1 MAHITRIKAKE
12 NGPNST
18 DKPDEKAKNPPVKA
32 SKAEKPKKVESD
44 KKSDKKSGK
53 KSDKKKSDKKPF
65 ILIRP
70 FVYFGRYLCDSWRE
84 IRQVRW
90 PSRKATWKLFFA
102 IIIYT
107 LLFGAIIMLLDIL
120 FTWIFNTII

>member
-1 MAHITRIKAKE
+1 MANITRIKASDS
-12 NGPNST
+12 G
-18 DKPDEKAKNPPVKA
+18 
-32 SKAEKPKKVESD
+32 KPKKDIKESGAKPEKPVKQP
-44 KKSDKKSGK
+44 KKAEPTAKSAKKESKTG
-53 KSDKKKSDKKPF
+53 KKPF

-70 FVYFGRYLCDSWRE
+70 LVYFGRYLRDSWRE

-102 IIIYT
+102 ILIYT
-107 LLFGAIIMLLDIL
+107 LLFGAIIMLLDVF

>member
-1 MAHITRIKAKE
+1 MAHITRIKAGDDSAKGPEKE
-12 NGPNST
+12 AEN
-18 DKPDEKAKNPPVKA
+18 EKVKNPPVKA
-32 SKAEKPKKVESD
+32 PKETLAEKPKAKPDE
-44 KKSDKKSGK
+44 KKSE
-53 KSDKKKSDKKPF
+53 KKPF

-70 FVYFGRYLCDSWRE
+70 LVYFFRYLRDSWHE

-107 LLFGAIIMLLDIL
+107 VIIGAIIMLLDVF
-120 FTWIFNTII
+120 FTWLFNTII

>member
-1 MAHITRIKAKE
+1 MANITRIKAKDAPKE
-12 NGPNST
+12 
-18 DKPDEKAKNPPVKA
+18 KPEGEPEPKAEPKKTPDTESKAKKA
-32 SKAEKPKKVESD
+32 SKEKPA
-44 KKSDKKSGK
+44 KSQPKNPG
-53 KSDKKKSDKKPF
+53 KKPF

-70 FVYFGRYLCDSWRE
+70 FVYFFRYLRDSWHE

-107 LLFGAIIMLLDIL
+107 LLIGAIIMLLDVF
-120 FTWIFNTII
+120 FTWLFNLIIG

>member
-1 MAHITRIKAKE
+1 MAHVTRIKAKE

-18 DKPDEKAKNPPVKA
+18 EKADEKAKNPPVKTP
-32 SKAEKPKKVESD
+32 KEQPKKVESD
-44 KKSDKKSGK
+44 KKSDKQ
-53 KSDKKKSDKKPF
+53 SDKKKSTKKPF

-70 FVYFGRYLCDSWRE
+70 IVYFFRYLRDSWRE

-102 IIIYT
+102 IIIYV
-107 LLFGAIIMLLDIL
+107 LIIGGIIMLLDIF
-120 FTWIFNTII
+120 FTWLFNTII

>member
-12 NGPNST
+12 NGSNST
-18 DKPDEKAKNPPVKA
+18 EKADEKAKNPPVKDP
-32 SKAEKPKKVESD
+32 KEQIKKVESD
-44 KKSDKKSGK
+44 KKSDKQ
-53 KSDKKKSDKKPF
+53 SDKQKPEKKPF

-70 FVYFGRYLCDSWRE
+70 LVYFFRYLRDSWRE

-107 LLFGAIIMLLDIL
+107 VIIGAIIMLLDVF
-120 FTWIFNTII
+120 FTWLFNTII